1 MREQRPECG
10 AATKRSTVTDEAPA
24 NPAGGAERT
33 TLTVDTA
40 AERLRGMLG
49 SEPATETAKA
59 DEGNAPEGAEPQET
73 EEASAEPESTTES
86 DDTPT
91 EAPESEEQPRGRYK
105 VKVNGEEHTVTFD
118 ELKKGYQ
125 LESDYRQKTAKIA
138 EERRQLEA
146 ERAHYGNQLKEFIP
160 ALHAQIQDKFAG
172 VDWLKLSQ
180 ENPAEYVKLQAE
192 ATVANQRLHMAMAE
206 QQRIQSESE
215 AKRKADYSD
224 YLKGEQ
230 EKLAKKLPV
239 LADPEKGKAFKA
251 DMKSYLKESGYT
263 DAEISSLGD
272 HRAALIAYKAM
283 QYDKAQKAKT
293 AVQAQVVQKNV
304 PKVQKPGTATRVDPK
319 AAAVSDATDRLRKS
333 GKVEDLAAVLRARNR
348 SNSQR

>member
-1 MREQRPECG
+1 M
-10 AATKRSTVTDEAPA
+10 TDEAPA

-49 SEPATETAKA
+49 SEPATETAEA
-59 DEGNAPEGAEPQET
+59 DEGNAPEGAEPEETVEAPAET
-73 EEASAEPESTTES
+73 ESTAETEPAA
-86 DDTPT
+86 DEPDEP
-91 EAPESEEQPRGRYK
+91 EEQPKGRYT
-105 VKVNGEEHTVTFD
+105 VKVDGREIKVTFD
-118 ELKKGYQ
+118 ELRKGFQ
-125 LESDYRQKTAKIA
+125 LESDYRKKTSEIA
-138 EERRQLEA
+138 EQRRQLDA
-146 ERAHYGNQLKEFIP
+146 QAAHYGNQLKEFIP

-192 ATVANQRLHMAMAE
+192 ATVANQRLQMAMAE
-206 QQRIQSESE
+206 QQRIQSETE

-230 EKLAKKLPV
+230 QKLAEKLPV

-251 DMKSYLKESGYT
+251 DMKSYLRESGYT

-283 QYDKAQKAKT
+283 QFDKAQKAKT
-293 AVQAQVVQKNV
+293 VVQAQVVKANV

-319 AAAVSDATDRLRKS
+319 AAAVSAATERLRKS
-333 GKVEDLAAVLRARNR
+333 GKVDDLAAVLRARNR